1 MKSNERNV
9 KHKRVHQK
17 RLLKP
22 RRVEEAKM
30 TKLQGAAVLLGDW
43 MSPRTWAKTYY

>member
-22 RRVEEAKM
+22 RRFEEAKM

-43 MSPRTWAKTYY
+43 MSPRTWAKMYY